1 MKNIGKIPKIF
12 LFPVKL
18 CPIVLLGFPTEVA
31 SQKSANA
38 IKTNYNMVDWWVHN
52 CKKFKA
58 HSTYTEG
65 ILHPPINQMCSIQI
79 FLKSICNA
87 A

>member
-1 MKNIGKIPKIF
+1 MENIGKIPKQS

-38 IKTNYNMVDWWVHN
+38 IKTNYNMVDWWPTNAIAMVGPLID
-52 CKKFKA
+52 C
-58 HSTYTEG
+58 YQ
-65 ILHPPINQMCSIQI
+65 LHLF
-79 FLKSICNA
+79 FLAFYFGFGAN
-87 A
+87 